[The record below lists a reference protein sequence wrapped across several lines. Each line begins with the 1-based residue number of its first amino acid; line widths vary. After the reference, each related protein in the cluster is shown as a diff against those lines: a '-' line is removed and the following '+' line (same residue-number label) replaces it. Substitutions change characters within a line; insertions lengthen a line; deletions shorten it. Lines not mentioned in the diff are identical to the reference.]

1 VPLPG
6 QEGGPGHSKLAP
18 KRTVDHRFSLLG
30 RAVAVDV
37 GTVNTWR
44 TAAVGWV
51 DMTDEPM
58 HLGNARGEWYYCFKH
73 EKVETRDECRQ
84 MDRMGPYPTREDAE
98 NWQERVGARN
108 EAWED
113 EEE

>member
-1 VPLPG
+1 VLLPG

-18 KRTVDHRFSLLG
+18 KRIVDHRSSLLG

-37 GTVNTWR
+37 GTVNTWC

-58 HLGNARGEWYYCFKH
+58 HLGNARGE
-73 EKVETRDECRQ
+73 
-84 MDRMGPYPTREDAE
+84 
-98 NWQERVGARN
+98 
-108 EAWED
+108 
-113 EEE
+113 